1 MRGLK
6 DKRVLI
12 TGGAS
17 GIGAATA
24 ARFLEEGSR
33 VCVLDRDAAACKHIK
48 HELAALGE
56 AGISEAGV
64 FSAIIAD
71 VTDLMQVEAAF
82 AEAIRLMDGV
92 DVLINNAGIS
102 IRHKFLDITPEEWD
116 RVIAVNLTGMF
127 YVAQT
132 AARHMW
138 ERFSGEASS
147 ANAGSTKASSAQ
159 ASSTQAS
166 STQASSAKPSSGV
179 ILQTAST
186 NGVMGYPY
194 YADYNATKAGVIELT
209 RSMALELAPRVRVC
223 AVAPGYVLTP
233 MQRAEYSDAM
243 LEEVNR
249 KIPLGRHATPEE
261 IAGLFA
267 YLASDDAA
275 FATGQVFTMDGGE
288 TAGGLASR

>member
-6 DKRVLI
+6 GKRVLI

-24 ARFLEEGSR
+24 KRFLEEGSR
-33 VCVLDRDAAACKHIK
+33 VCVLDRDAEGCARIK
-48 HELAALGE
+48 HELRAVGDG
-56 AGISEAGV
+56 GISEAGAGA
-64 FSAIIAD
+64 SGISEAIIAD

-92 DVLINNAGIS
+92 DVVVNNAGIS
-102 IRHKFLDITPEEWD
+102 IRHKFLDITPEEWE
-116 RVIAVNLTGMF
+116 RVIAVNLTGVF

-138 ERFSGEASS
+138 ENFSSERS
-147 ANAGSTKASSAQ
+147 A
-159 ASSTQAS
+159 
-166 STQASSAKPSSGV
+166 GV

-233 MQRAEYSDAM
+233 MQRAEYTDAM
-243 LEEVNR
+243 LEEVNA

>member
-6 DKRVLI
+6 DKRVLV

-33 VCVLDRDAAACKHIK
+33 VCVLDRDASACERVKR
-48 HELAALGE
+48 ELHGL
-56 AGISEAGV
+56 SEAGV

-102 IRHKFLDITPEEWD
+102 VRHKFLDITPEEWE
-116 RVIAVNLTGMF
+116 RVIAVNLTGVF

-138 ERFSGEASS
+138 ERFSG
-147 ANAGSTKASSAQ
+147 
-159 ASSTQAS
+159 
-166 STQASSAKPSSGV
+166 KPDSGV

-186 NGVMGYPY
+186 NGLMGYPY

-209 RSMALELAPRVRVC
+209 KSMALELAPRVRVC

-243 LEEVNR
+243 LAEVNA
-249 KIPLGRHATPEE
+249 KIPLGRHASPEE

-267 YLASDDAA
+267 YLASEDAA
-275 FATGQVFTMDGGE
+275 FATGQVYTLDGGE

>member
-6 DKRVLI
+6 QKRVLI

-24 ARFLEEGSR
+24 ARFLEEGAR
-33 VCVLDRDAAACKHIK
+33 VVVLDRDVQAGERIQR
-48 HELAALGE
+48 ELPAL
-56 AGISEAGV
+56 SGV
-64 FSAIIAD
+64 VNAD
-71 VTDLMQVEAAF
+71 VASLEQVKAAF
-82 AEAIRLMDGV
+82 AKAVQMMGAV

-102 IRHKFLDITPEEWD
+102 IRHGFLDIAPEEWD
-116 RVIAVNLTGMF
+116 KVLAVNLTGVF

-132 AARHMW
+132 AARHMV
-138 ERFSGEASS
+138 EKGC
-147 ANAGSTKASSAQ
+147 
-159 ASSTQAS
+159 
-166 STQASSAKPSSGV
+166 GV

-186 NGVMGYPY
+186 NGMMGYPF

-209 RSMALELAPRVRVC
+209 RSMALELAPKVRVN

-233 MQRAEYSDAM
+233 MQRAEYTDEM
-243 LEEVNR
+243 LAEVNR
-249 KIPLGRHATPEE
+249 KIPMGRHAKPEE
-261 IAGLFA
+261 IAALFA

-275 FATGQVFTMDGGE
+275 FATGHVYVMDGAE

>member
-1 MRGLK
+1 MKGLK

-24 ARFLEEGSR
+24 ARFLEEGSQ
-33 VCVLDRDAAACKHIK
+33 VCVLDRDSAAC
-48 HELAALGE
+48 E
-56 AGISEAGV
+56 AIRQQLPAISESV
-64 FSAIIAD
+64 IAD
-71 VTDLMQVEAAF
+71 VADLKQVEAAF
-82 AEAIRLMDGV
+82 AGAVRAMDGV

-102 IRHKFLDITPEEWD
+102 IRHNFLDITPEEWD
-116 RVIAVNLTGMF
+116 KVIAVNLTGVF

-138 ERFSGEASS
+138 ERFSVERG
-147 ANAGSTKASSAQ
+147 
-159 ASSTQAS
+159 
-166 STQASSAKPSSGV
+166 SGV

-186 NGVMGYPY
+186 NGMMGYPF

-209 RSMALELAPRVRVC
+209 RSMALELAPKVRVC

-233 MQRAEYSDAM
+233 MQRAEYTDAM
-243 LEEVNR
+243 LDEVNR
-249 KIPLGRHATPEE
+249 KIPLRRHAKPEE
-261 IAGLFA
+261 IAALFA
-267 YLASDDAA
+267 FLASDDAA
-275 FATGQVFTMDGGE
+275 YATGHVYTMDGGE